1 MSKLFISYSSKD
13 RDRVSRLVAALEAR
27 GHDVWW
33 DSKIGGATR
42 FSTEI
47 EAALDG
53 ADAAIVAWSPS
64 AVTSEWV
71 LDEAAHARDHGKL
84 VPIRL
89 DDVFPPLGF
98 RQRQAI
104 DFSAW
109 DGAHD
114 SPLMDELETALDRVG
129 SGKIG
134 DYAAESRTIVHEHK
148 GLLSHRQLVA
158 ALVAFLVVAA
168 LGFYVWQ
175 DHRSEVEARSL
186 KGDPN
191 ENVVAILPF
200 KGNRDG
206 EDERIVAGMY
216 EGLVNKLS
224 KVDGLTILSP
234 LALTRY
240 VEDVPPLDEISTATG
255 ARYVMLGSVER
266 AGETVHVSLQ
276 LADAA
281 LGTNVW
287 SSDLSGG
294 GTLDSLH
301 DAQVEIADTVAR
313 QLKAALDDDERSRI
327 ARVPTLNR
335 QAYDDYL
342 IGIGMLESD
351 PDSMRYLGRRSE
363 ALQRAVDA
371 DPDFVE
377 AYAALAMIKMMEMRT
392 GAAATP
398 RGQEKARIAI
408 ERALEQARMLDPE
421 AAETLMAEG
430 YYHLW
435 VTRNFSSAEN
445 LLGRALRLAPSV
457 QVAAFGYGW
466 AARRN
471 GRFEESIAA
480 LERAAKLDPF
490 AYQPIRDLS
499 WSMAA
504 MGRNEEAWTY
514 FEKARNLAPA
524 PSFHASHEAR
534 LHLMEGDPSA
544 ALASFDGVDAG
555 PDALAHFIVT
565 ETAIDVGDREAIEAA
580 LQNWSASLDGEGFF
594 GLFYQVRR
602 AESAERLGND
612 AMLADAR
619 AKLAASAPPPTRG
632 QPARWGMP
640 LSPVTIP
647 SLLGDKEEIDRLIA
661 DYEKRDDI
669 DQWLGLIVDRRQIAE
684 ALVRVGET
692 ERALEQLEQVTAGLG
707 PQAFHSFGYDPLF
720 APLRSSA
727 RWRAMRAAAENAG

>member
-1 MSKLFISYSSKD
+1 MSKLFVSYSSKD
-13 RDRVSRLVAALEAR
+13 RDRIAQLVAALEAR

-47 EAALDG
+47 EAALDE
-53 ADAAIVAWSPS
+53 ADATIVAWSPA

-71 LDEAAHARDHGKL
+71 LDEAAHARDHDKL

-109 DGAHD
+109 DGTAD
-114 SPLMDELETALDRVG
+114 SPQMDELETALDRVG

-148 GLLSHRQLVA
+148 GLLSHRQLIA
-158 ALVAFLVVAA
+158 ALLSLLSVSALV
-168 LGFYVWQ
+168 FYVWQ
-175 DHRSEVEARSL
+175 DHRGEVEARSL
-186 KGDPN
+186 KSDPY

-200 KGNRDG
+200 SGDREGD
-206 EDERIVAGMY
+206 DERVVAGMY
-216 EGLVNKLS
+216 EGIVSKLS

-240 VEDVPPLDEISTATG
+240 VEEVPPLDEIAAATG
-255 ARYVMLGSVER
+255 ARYVMLGNFER
-266 AGETVHVSLQ
+266 TGETLRLSLQ
-276 LADAA
+276 LADAT

-287 SSDLSGG
+287 SNDQVATA
-294 GTLDSLH
+294 TLESMH
-301 DAQVEIADTVAR
+301 DAQFEIAETVAR
-313 QLKAALDDDERSRI
+313 QLKAALDDDERSRVQR
-327 ARVPTLNR
+327 APTLNR

-351 PDSMRYLGRRSE
+351 PDPMRYLNRRSE
-363 ALQRAVDA
+363 ALERAVEA

-377 AYAALAMIKMMEMRT
+377 AIAALAMVRMMKSRT
-392 GAAATP
+392 GPAATP
-398 RGQEKARIAI
+398 REQEATRIAI
-408 ERALEQARMLDPE
+408 ERALQQAQMLDPE

-435 VTRNFSSAEN
+435 VTRNFSAAES

-490 AYQPIRDLS
+490 AYQPMRDLS
-499 WSMAA
+499 WSLAA

-514 FEKARNLAPA
+514 FEKARSLAPA
-524 PSFHASHEAR
+524 PSFQATHEAR
-534 LHLMEGDPSA
+534 LHLMEGDSSA

-555 PDALAHFIVT
+555 PDTLAHIVLT
-565 ETAIDVGDREAIEAA
+565 EIAIDVGDREAIDAA
-580 LQNWSASLDGEGFF
+580 LENWASAFDSNGPF
-594 GLFYQVRR
+594 GLFFQVRR
-602 AESAERLGND
+602 AESAERLGD
-612 AMLADAR
+612 AAMLADAR
-619 AKLAASAPPPTRG
+619 ARLAASVASPERG
-632 QPARWGMP
+632 QPAVWGIP

-647 SLLGDKEEIDRLIA
+647 SFLGNEEEVDRLIA

-669 DQWLGLIVDRRQIAE
+669 DQWLGLLVDRRQIAE
-684 ALVRVGET
+684 AFMRLGAT
-692 ERALEQLEQVTAGLG
+692 ERALDQLEEITTGLG
-707 PQAFHSFGYDPLF
+707 AKAFHSFSYEPLF
-720 APLRSSA
+720 LPLRSSP
-727 RWRAMRAAAENAG
+727 RWRAMRAAANNAA